1 MVTPVTTRSEEPEE
15 PEGSPGSTVTWS
27 SPGHPPAAPPTPPPP
42 PSVWPVLSESVQ
54 RAVSPSFRL
63 FQKRKLSLCE
73 LFASPL
79 PQWEPRRLPRLQ
91 PGAPS
96 STVHTVVVDGGV
108 DGTPPRL
115 PASVGVL
122 LLGLRHGE
130 ILEDKKS
137 FIGFFF
143 LCSAALALEKHLQ
156 ISFPPLGMFF

>member
-1 MVTPVTTRSEEPEE
+1 MQQKHLDQSGKWARAPDGDCVSVDAALWWLQSPLEVKNLKVLLVP
-15 PEGSPGSTVTWS
+15 PSPGQVLAT
-27 SPGHPPAAPPTPPPP
+27 PLLHPPPHPPTPPPP

-96 STVHTVVVDGGV
+96 STVHTLVVDGGV
-108 DGTPPRL
+108 DGTPPHL
-115 PASVGVL
+115 PASIMDRV
-122 LLGLRHGE
+122 
-130 ILEDKKS
+130 
-137 FIGFFF
+137 
-143 LCSAALALEKHLQ
+143 
-156 ISFPPLGMFF
+156 